1 MPNDRQGQ
9 RAPARFIPPNHQDA
23 EDVEGYQEGGLH
35 PVYLGEKYD
44 SGRYEIIHKLDGDR
58 ISTVWL
64 AREVVSASWVALQF
78 FLAALSRSVLA
89 RNTLSLDVLI
99 PHNPDAVKRLAT
111 YDRFFL
117 VEGPNGIHICIV
129 FPVLGPSS

>member
-1 MPNDRQGQ
+1 MPNDGQSQ
-9 RAPARFIPPNHQDA
+9 RAPARFIPPIHEDA
-23 EDVEGYQEGGLH
+23 EDVEEYQKGGLH

-44 SGRYEIIHKLDGDR
+44 GGRYEIVHKLDGDR

-64 AREVVSASWVALQF
+64 AWEVVSASWVALQF
-78 FLAALSRSVLA
+78 FLATLSRSVLR
-89 RNTLSLDVLI
+89 RNTLSLQVLI
-99 PHNPDAVKRLAT
+99 PHNPEAVRRLAT

-117 VEGPNGIHICIV
+117 VEGPNGKHLCLV